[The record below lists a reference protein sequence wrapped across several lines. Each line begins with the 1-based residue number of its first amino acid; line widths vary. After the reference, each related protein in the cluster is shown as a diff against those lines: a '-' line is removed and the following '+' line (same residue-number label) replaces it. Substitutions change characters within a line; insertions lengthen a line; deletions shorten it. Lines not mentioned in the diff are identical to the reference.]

1 MTRIVVGRGFS
12 TWTVFNDRTMTRNRA
27 LCAVIG
33 KHGDAIHPDAFDLIV
48 EFNTAERR
56 HPSTGRNDL
65 PVQVPQFCEASIHI
79 CTEPSVQRQFVSIH
93 LCMVESVESSLSKDR
108 LTREQWI
115 AHGLR
120 TLARQ
125 GEGALKTGML
135 AEGLQ
140 VSRGSFYWHFESI
153 ADFRTQ
159 LLATWQERATDGVIR
174 EIDSAI
180 VGSARLTLLMKLAF
194 EEDRSLDRAFRSWAA
209 SDPVAAE
216 VVATV
221 DARRVA
227 YIAKLLRESGVD
239 ARVSIPRA
247 EFIYWA
253 YIGQSS
259 VMNSAHCTIT
269 EADLGDLSSLF
280 TRPSTN

>member
-1 MTRIVVGRGFS
+1 MNHPGRLAA
-12 TWTVFNDRTMTRNRA
+12 FNDLTITLKCTMR
-27 LCAVIG
+27 
-33 KHGDAIHPDAFDLIV
+33 
-48 EFNTAERR
+48 
-56 HPSTGRNDL
+56 PSSAS
-65 PVQVPQFCEASIHI
+65 PKASIHF
-79 CTEPSVQRQFVSIH
+79 CTEPSAQRHFVSIH
-93 LCMVESVESSLSKDR
+93 LCMVEVAETSKDR

-125 GEGALKTGML
+125 GAAALKTGML

-153 ADFRTQ
+153 ADFRAQ

-174 EIDSAI
+174 EIDSSI
-180 VGSARLTLLMKLAF
+180 VGPARLTHLMKLAF
-194 EEDRSLDRAFRSWAA
+194 NEDRSLDHAFRSWAA
-209 SDPVAAE
+209 SDADAAK

-221 DARRVA
+221 DAGRVA

-239 ARVSIPRA
+239 ARASMPRA

-259 VMNSAHCTIT
+259 MMNSAHGTIT
-269 EADLGDLSSLF
+269 EADLGDLSGLF
-280 TRPSTN
+280 SRPSSG

>member
-1 MTRIVVGRGFS
+1 
-12 TWTVFNDRTMTRNRA
+12 
-27 LCAVIG
+27 
-33 KHGDAIHPDAFDLIV
+33 
-48 EFNTAERR
+48 
-56 HPSTGRNDL
+56 
-65 PVQVPQFCEASIHI
+65 
-79 CTEPSVQRQFVSIH
+79 
-93 LCMVESVESSLSKDR
+93 MVESIESSQSKDR

-153 ADFRTQ
+153 ADFRNQ

-174 EIDSAI
+174 EIDSSI
-180 VGSARLTLLMKLAF
+180 VGPARLTSLMKLAF
-194 EEDRSLDRAFRSWAA
+194 NEDRSLDRAFRSWAA
-209 SDPVAAE
+209 SDSVAAK
-216 VVATV
+216 VVASV
-221 DARRVA
+221 DAGRVA

-239 ARVSIPRA
+239 ANASLPRA

-269 EADLGDLSSLF
+269 EADLGDLSGLF
-280 TRPSTN
+280 TRPSAN

>member
-1 MTRIVVGRGFS
+1 MGR
-12 TWTVFNDRTMTRNRA
+12 R
-27 LCAVIG
+27 
-33 KHGDAIHPDAFDLIV
+33 
-48 EFNTAERR
+48 
-56 HPSTGRNDL
+56 
-65 PVQVPQFCEASIHI
+65 
-79 CTEPSVQRQFVSIH
+79 FVSIH
-93 LCMVESVESSLSKDR
+93 LCMVETAESSLSKDR

-125 GEGALKTGML
+125 GAAALKTGML

-159 LLATWQERATDGVIR
+159 LLATWQERATDGVVR
-174 EIDSAI
+174 EIDSSI
-180 VGSARLTLLMKLAF
+180 TGPARLTYLMKLAF
-194 EEDRSLDRAFRSWAA
+194 KEDRSLDRAFRSWAA
-209 SDPVAAE
+209 TDADAAK
-216 VVATV
+216 VVSTV
-221 DARRVA
+221 DAKRVA

-239 ARVSIPRA
+239 AKASMPRA

-259 VMNSAHCTIT
+259 VMNSAHGTIT
-269 EADLGDLSSLF
+269 EADLGDLSGLF
-280 TRPSTN
+280 TRPSSN

>member
-1 MTRIVVGRGFS
+1 
-12 TWTVFNDRTMTRNRA
+12 
-27 LCAVIG
+27 
-33 KHGDAIHPDAFDLIV
+33 
-48 EFNTAERR
+48 
-56 HPSTGRNDL
+56 
-65 PVQVPQFCEASIHI
+65 
-79 CTEPSVQRQFVSIH
+79 
-93 LCMVESVESSLSKDR
+93 MVEPAEPSLSKDR

-125 GEGALKTGML
+125 GAAGLKTGML
-135 AEGLQ
+135 AKGLQ

-153 ADFRTQ
+153 ADFRAH

-174 EIDSAI
+174 EIDSSI
-180 VGSARLTLLMKLAF
+180 TGPARLTHLMKLAF
-194 EEDRSLDRAFRSWAA
+194 NEDRSLDRAFRSWSASNPDAA
-209 SDPVAAE
+209 KAVS
-216 VVATV
+216 TV

-239 ARVSIPRA
+239 AQASLPRA

-259 VMNSAHCTIT
+259 VMNSAHGTIT
-269 EADLGDLSSLF
+269 EADLGDLSGLF
-280 TRPSTN
+280 SKPCAS